1 MWRLKILQLAAAAAV
16 VSVCRGVRLA
26 QQSQQTTSSTFPPT
40 MSMAPVLL
48 TILQEQATPPAPP
61 VCADA
66 TDVHNPLGRL
76 RSAMRNSIYTQMNTF
91 FDAFLI
97 FYSDEHLS
105 EEPLPSERRLQY
117 ISGWDGV
124 GTGAVLADGGAAV
137 WVPSGDVRRARSMLT
152 CAWLVIDADD
162 ARQPTIP
169 EWIAERLS
177 RSGRVGADA
186 RLTSVGEWQVLSSD
200 LQRVGLQLVHNPTL
214 LDQLWNEEPD
224 PELRRPD
231 FPKTVAK
238 NYGIEFAGVTWR
250 EKINQVRHELRAAS
264 VDAMIVTA
272 LDEVAWLLNVRGRD
286 LPYARLLKAF
296 VVVSQREVRVY
307 VPPGKL
313 SVHVRDALAVY
324 NCNHENCTSR
334 YDFPTNPILRVSDYV
349 NIYSEIRRIPDSKVL
364 IPSAGTFQRGASA
377 AIAQSVPP
385 AKRVLQLSPIVYLK
399 AQKNE
404 AEVKGMKKAHLRDAV
419 AMCTLLSYLE
429 SKPAQ
434 SEMSVERTTDLTRG
448 SQAGYIGPSMQT
460 RVAYAANAAE
470 PDYRATNASNKR
482 IFKNATLVIQSGG
495 QYDEGTTIVTRTVHY
510 GTPSRDERKAYTTVL
525 RSLAAMAV
533 LRAPMLL
540 PAAHIDPVA
549 RAPLWEAKQDY
560 PHPTGHGVGAALG
573 RKEDPVVIDYRQD
586 TNLHPLKEGYF
597 INAEP
602 GWYEPGKYGVRLGNI
617 LEVVARSN
625 GYLGFH
631 EATLIPFEPKL
642 IDRNM
647 LTEYEIK
654 WLNGYNDRIR
664 KEVGPE
670 LKQQELTDVYY
681 WMMNKTVP
689 LELPSKAKKMVSS
702 STNSY
707 ANLTNV
713 LLAVALTVMHSVLSN

>member
-1 MWRLKILQLAAAAAV
+1 MNIELSLCGITVRV
-16 VSVCRGVRLA
+16 VLIAVCRGVRLTP
-26 QQSQQTTSSTFPPT
+26 QSQQTTTSTFRPA
-40 MSMAPVLL
+40 MSTPPVLL
-48 TILQEQATPPAPP
+48 TILQEQPTQPPAPP

-66 TDVHNPLGRL
+66 TDVTNPLGRL
-76 RSAMRNSIYTQMNTF
+76 RSAMKNSIYTQMNTF

-137 WVPSGDVRRARSMLT
+137 WVPAGDVRRARSMLT

-162 ARQPTIP
+162 PRQPNII
-169 EWIAERLS
+169 EWISERLA

-186 RLTSVGEWQVLSSD
+186 RLTSVNEWQYLSKE
-200 LQRVGLQLVHNPTL
+200 LQHAGLQLVHTPTL
-214 LDQLWNEEPD
+214 VDQLWNEEPD

-238 NYGIEFAGVTWR
+238 NYGLEFAGATWR
-250 EKINQVRHELRAAS
+250 EKLNALRHELRNSEA
-264 VDAMIVTA
+264 DAIIVTA
-272 LDEVAWLLNVRGRD
+272 LDEVAWLFNVRGRD

-296 VVVSQREVRVY
+296 VVVSQREVRIY

-313 SVHVRDALAVY
+313 SVHVRDALAVF
-324 NCNHENCTSR
+324 NCNHENCTR
-334 YDFPTNPILRVSDYV
+334 ISDYA
-349 NIYSEIRRIPDSKVL
+349 NIYSEIRRIPESKVL

-385 AKRVLQLSPIVYLK
+385 AKRVQVLSPIVYLK

-429 SKPAQ
+429 SKSAQ
-434 SEMSVERTTDLTRG
+434 SEMTVERTTDLTRG

-460 RVAYAANAAE
+460 RVAYGPNAAE
-470 PDYRATNASNKR
+470 PDYRATNSSNRK
-482 IFKNATLVIQSGG
+482 IFKNGTLVIQSGG

-525 RSLAAMAV
+525 RSLAAMAM
-533 LRAPMLL
+533 LRIPFLL

-560 PHPTGHGVGAALG
+560 PHPTGHGVGAALA

-617 LEVVARSN
+617 LEVVSRSN

-631 EATLIPFEPKL
+631 EATLLPFEPKL
-642 IDRNM
+642 IDKSM

-689 LELPSKAKKMVSS
+689 LELPSKAKKM
-702 STNSY
+702 TGNS
-707 ANLTNV
+707 ADPRGHMTGV
-713 LLAVALTVMHSVLSN
+713 LLAVAVTVMHVLSN